1 MTVSLTCS
9 PCGSMSNVTL
19 ERASPA
25 ARVMM
30 SWLSPVTAVSS
41 GMKVWKVNESLR
53 YGSDSRMT

>member
-1 MTVSLTCS
+1 
-9 PCGSMSNVTL
+9 MSNVTL